1 MPGPFI
7 PLVQG
12 DLTNVLY
19 GPAGVVASSN
29 QTVLFNKM
37 AVCTVGDKITPHGNP
52 SNAAQA
58 GYNPVCGKAVI
69 ATGFPGVFVNKK
81 PIAYV
86 KSPCSCTYHVMAVK
100 GAIGITLGKPPTT

>member
-29 QTVLFNKM
+29 QAVRFNKM
-37 AVCTVGDKITPHGNP
+37 AVCTVGDKVSSHGNP
-52 SNAAQA
+52 SIAPQVGFNPTCA
-58 GYNPVCGKAVI
+58 GAVI
-69 ATGFPGVFVNKK
+69 STGYPGILVNKK
-81 PIAYV
+81 PIAYIT
-86 KSPCSCTYHVMAVK
+86 SPCSCTYHIMAAK
-100 GAIGITLGKPPTT
+100 GAIGIILGKAPPT